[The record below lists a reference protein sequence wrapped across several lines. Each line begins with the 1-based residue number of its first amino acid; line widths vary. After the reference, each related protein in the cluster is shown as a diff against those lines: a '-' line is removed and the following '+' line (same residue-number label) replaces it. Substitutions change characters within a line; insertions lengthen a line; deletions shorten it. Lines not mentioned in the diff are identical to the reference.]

1 MHISGRVEMKDALPG
16 AHDKATSNETPNG
29 QLSDEVTKRL
39 IEALSDTALRSLAG
53 KAVFGRAK
61 DYVTSNAIT
70 VIAEEG
76 GAIPA
81 IYAEIIGSDIYLT
94 EVSVR
99 DGSVGGGCDCPHA
112 KDGTFCKHQVALAM
126 VWRNLLGASRSGGPT
141 RDCSRRPHSEP
152 APR

>member
-1 MHISGRVEMKDALPG
+1 MTDALPG
-16 AHDKATSNETPNG
+16 AHDNGTSNGTPDG
-29 QLSDEVTKRL
+29 ALTGGLTEEVIKGL

-94 EVSVR
+94 EVWVR

-112 KDGTFCKHQVALAM
+112 EDGIFCKHQVALAM
-126 VWRNLLGASRSGGPT
+126 VWRWVKPLSGAIRASAWRLGTSMK
-141 RDCSRRPHSEP
+141 
-152 APR
+152 

>member
-1 MHISGRVEMKDALPG
+1 MTDTLPG
-16 AHDKATSNETPNG
+16 APDNTTSNGTPHG
-29 QLSDEVTKRL
+29 ALTGGLTEEVIKGL